1 MWWVM
6 NKIVLIFSVLLLSG
20 CERPPRWE
28 MHREC
33 MTSEDKDKAAEM
45 TKVFLASTPKAIGG
59 EDQDWDDAINAA
71 AYRAEG
77 IVCPM
82 VMFEYDNHRR
92 TGRWKNVEQV
102 GK

>member
-1 MWWVM
+1 MGRVV

-33 MTSEDKDKAAEM
+33 MTSEDKVKAAEM
-45 TKVFLASTPKAIGG
+45 TKVFLASTPRSIGG

-71 AYRAEG
+71 ARRAED

-82 VMFEYDNHRR
+82 VMFEAEQNRR